1 VRPKLRAGE
10 GNGDGGDDGNTRG
23 DDTKK

>member
-1 VRPKLRAGE
+1 VRTKLRAGE
-10 GNGDGGDDGNTRG
+10 GNGDDGDDGNTRG